1 MLQCL
6 FKSPDEVFR
15 GGSRAAATSKMERFV
30 IIVNGFLGCRSS
42 PRSAS
47 GIYHDHF
54 GTYLK
59 KVLVM
64 DFIFLLYTF
73 QCLKL

>member
-15 GGSRAAATSKMERFV
+15 GGSRAAAT
-30 IIVNGFLGCRSS
+30 
-42 PRSAS
+42 SAS

-64 DFIFLLYTF
+64 DFIFLLYIF